1 MFKIFRKRKSWWFKK
16 LLKYGLLLS
25 FCYWLVGFYLEWE
38 EMAEYRER
46 SRKESEA
53 CSKKIGDLDHIP
65 IFGGSFIDRA
75 RLTGLRLST
84 TVWKGQCVAHL
95 LEGAF
100 WWTGTEL
107 RPVNVEKMIEPE
119 PHWGHFYVTAKLYTR
134 KASTGPYAV
143 GRKTTDWP
151 KGLIVKLKNYP
162 GLELWLNALPPSA
175 ENYFS
180 VKNFIIRDWRRGDG
194 TPREIACDGLGSRSR
209 IVLDSGVGRA
219 DLLKFNKTQLENVD
233 FGDLTVRC
241 TVELHDFD
249 FAGGSARVGT
259 STKSLLG
266 APKALQMINEYLSNS
281 IITGK

>member
-1 MFKIFRKRKSWWFKK
+1 MLKFFRKGMSRWCGKI
-16 LLKYGLLLS
+16 LKYGLFLA
-25 FCYWLVGFYLEWE
+25 FCYWSVGFYIEWE

-75 RLTGLRLST
+75 RLTGLRLGTS
-84 TVWKGQCVAHL
+84 VRNGQCVADL
-95 LEGAF
+95 LEGGF

-107 RPVNVEKMIEPE
+107 RTVYVEKMIEPE
-119 PHWGHFYVTAKLYTR
+119 PHWGHFYVTARLYTR
-134 KASTGPYAV
+134 KASTGSYAV
-143 GRKTTDWP
+143 GYKTTDWP
-151 KGLIVKLKNYP
+151 RGLIVKLKNYP
-162 GLELWLNALPPSA
+162 GLELWLNALPPST

-180 VKNFIIRDWRRGDG
+180 VKDFVISDWRRGDG
-194 TPREIACDGLGSRSR
+194 TPRAIACDGLDSPWEH
-209 IVLDSGVGRA
+209 ILKSGVSRA

-233 FGDLTVRC
+233 FGDLTVHC
-241 TVELHDFD
+241 TVGLHDFD
-249 FAGGSARVGT
+249 FAGGAARVGT

-266 APKALQMINEYLSNS
+266 APEALQKINEYLSNS